1 MRNEWSEKEA
11 TIFLAVIRYIEW
23 TIGKPEIERG
33 RKRILGRKRCQ
44 LLKRCL
50 VSFIQLWE
58 SERSS
63 TGIDRHGIFMNG
75 RGNALSWVTFL
86 LLVETIHRD
95 DAWKGP
101 STRWCGILTPN
112 FHENK
117 SFALLLRRQTVAR
130 LNFLP
135 ENFILYSDDF
145 GSRINLGMVIL
156 KLNICITLFKYRVIR
171 TSWTNEILMN
181 LKKKVLASKNNRNLL
196 VHKVA
201 LRRYLF

>member
-23 TIGKPEIERG
+23 TIGKPEIGRG
-33 RKRILGRKRCQ
+33 RKRILGHKRCQ

-95 DAWKGP
+95 DAWKRP
-101 STRWCGILTPN
+101 STRWRGILTPN

-181 LKKKVLASKNNRNLL
+181 LKKKVLARK
-196 VHKVA
+196 K
-201 LRRYLF
+201 